1 MLKLGL
7 IKGGIQLLTGIGVGC
22 LADEALKLAKPKNLT
37 GFKKVAV
44 KVGAFVV
51 SAMAADK
58 ATDYVEDVWNDTAD
72 KIRDFVTPADNT
84 EEEIEAE

>member
-37 GFKKVAV
+37 GLKKVAV

-58 ATDYVEDVWNDTAD
+58 ATEYVEDVWNDTAD
-72 KIRDFVTPADNT
+72 KIRDFVAPQEVDT
-84 EEEIEAE
+84 EGLEAE